1 MGESPGYALMSERL
15 EAAFPGLR
23 TRPYKITSPADPGY
37 NCIAWAAGSTSEW
50 WWPLERDRRTF
61 WPAGASREASLS
73 AFVAAF
79 AELGYAGGS
88 DESFELGFEK
98 VALFADAEG
107 VPTHAARQLQT
118 GRWSSK
124 LGQ

>member
-1 MGESPGYALMSERL
+1 
-15 EAAFPGLR
+15 
-23 TRPYKITSPADPGY
+23 
-37 NCIAWAAGSTSEW
+37 STSEW

-61 WPAGASREASLS
+61 WHAGASREASLT

-79 AELGYAGGS
+79 AALGYAAGS
-88 DESFELGFEK
+88 DESVELGFEK

-124 LGQ
+124 LGQAEDIEHDLRALEGELYGAVAALLRRPIPTR